1 MSWGWSSARGRVLS
15 RAGIGVL
22 SWFIPPD
29 LVDEAVGDG
38 LAWEMRLRSL
48 PARLGVYFV
57 LGCCLFS
64 AKPYLDVIGEV
75 TAGVRGALAAVGWE
89 PPATTAL
96 SRARARIGERPL
108 ESLFR
113 RVCSALSPGRAPWSH
128 LGGLLV
134 VAVDGTTVS
143 AYDSPANAAAF
154 GKPGTGKKRR
164 RAGGGQ
170 AGTGPG
176 QARRDDADRD
186 EAANPQLRLVTL
198 VACGTRALLDAA
210 FGPVRGR
217 GTGEQPLARGLL
229 GSLRPGML
237 LLADRNFYGYDLWN
251 AAAGTGA
258 DLLWRVKAS
267 THLPVVRPLPD
278 GSWLTHVND
287 PRAVRARLHKN
298 GQRRRRGSTLS
309 PETGPLPGITVRVI
323 EYVLTVT
330 TEDGRTRTERYRLIT
345 TLTDWRACPAAELAA
360 CYAWRW
366 AIETGYRECK
376 TYLRGPG
383 RILRGRTP
391 DLARQELWAYLAIYQ
406 AIRAIIVRAAAGA
419 GLDPDRISFTATLN
433 AAQRTMTAG
442 PAGLAA
448 ALAATETEILSCLV
462 PQRDGRVCPR
472 AVTRPASPYPSRHN
486 HDGPISQHADYTATI
501 TTPARPA
508 GNSPDQA
515 KQPAA
520 RPDNPP

>member
-22 SWFIPPD
+22 SWFIPPG

-64 AKPYLDVIGEV
+64 TKPYLDVIGEV
-75 TAGVRGALAAVGWE
+75 TAGLRAALAAAGWE

-113 RVCSALSPGRAPWSH
+113 RLCPALSPGRAPWSH

-143 AYDSPANAAAF
+143 AYDSAANAAAF

-164 RAGGGQ
+164 RRAGGPPARAGQ
-170 AGTGPG
+170 E
-176 QARRDDADRD
+176 QD
-186 EAANPQLRLVTL
+186 EAAYPQLRLVTL
-198 VACGTRALLDAA
+198 LACGTRALLDAA
-210 FGPVRGR
+210 MGPVRGKQS
-217 GTGEQPLARGLL
+217 GERALARGLL
-229 GSLRPGML
+229 RSLRPGML

-267 THLPVVRPLPD
+267 MHLPVVAELPD
-278 GSWLTHVND
+278 GSWLAHVSD
-287 PRAVRARLHKN
+287 PAAVRTRAHKN
-298 GQRRRRGSTLS
+298 GQRRRRGSTLP

-323 EYVLTVT
+323 QYALTVT
-330 TEDGRTRTERYRLIT
+330 GQDGTIRTERYRHIT
-345 TLTDWRACPAAELAA
+345 TLTDWRACPAGQLAA

-391 DLARQELWAYLAIYQ
+391 DLARQELRAYLAVYQ

-442 PAGLAA
+442 PGGLAA

-472 AVTRPASPYPSRHN
+472 AVNKPSSPYRSRHG
-486 HDGPISQHADYTATI
+486 HHGPISQHADYTATI
-501 TTPARPA
+501 ITPARPT

-515 KQPAA
+515 KQPVT
-520 RPDNPP
+520 RPANPP